1 MKKKKYFNYA
11 TFIAPTMVLF
21 LLVYAA
27 PVIVLFGSSLCNWR
41 IGDAITFCGLG
52 NYMDLIFHDVSFQKG
67 FLNNVVWIVLQ
78 GTVHVL
84 IGVLFALI
92 LASRPFWRR
101 LLWMGQTA
109 SS

>member
-52 NYMDLIFHDVSFQKG
+52 NYMDRSSFCPDPGKPSVLLEICQDGLHDSQYYLQRGHGNAVSVYF
-67 FLNNVVWIVLQ
+67 
-78 GTVHVL
+78 
-84 IGVLFALI
+84 
-92 LASRPFWRR
+92 
-101 LLWMGQTA
+101 
-109 SS
+109 

>member
-1 MKKKKYFNYA
+1 
-11 TFIAPTMVLF
+11 MVLF